1 MPSRL
6 ANIDALRGVAALWVF
21 AYHLWNVFAPGY
33 SPQGSPADHEP
44 FTAETPVAV
53 IATYPFCAYG
63 YTGVG
68 LFFVLS
74 GFCIHLP
81 QARRH
86 HTKGTDSLEPRP
98 FFYRRLRR
106 LYPAYFASLFLA
118 LAGLMAMT
126 ATMSGATPM
135 PLDTAAVYVLVNAF
149 FLLAVNPNAL
159 GLNGVYWTLWYEVQ
173 FYLAYP
179 LLLKVCRRV
188 GFGGVAAG
196 LLVVELLFTFIPTP
210 EFLKPIA
217 PHFEWFFLRRYFE
230 WFLGMWLA
238 EQVAQGLHLPR
249 WGSLGVAVIA
259 AAGGVIA
266 SHVPQAWAGHEL
278 LLAIASAGVLSLLA
292 SPASEPTAGTV
303 LAGGRGVLAWCG
315 DWSYSLYLIHMPM
328 LRLIFTGEALLPVD
342 WRLNGSFYVAGAVAV
357 PLVPA
362 VAYIWYRL
370 FEKPFMPKPA
380 EVGAASPAA
389 PARPERTN
397 LTDTPLPVGAG
408 LASTSY
414 EPGVGP
420 RAASSASGR

>member
-1 MPSRL
+1 MTSRL

-33 SPQGSPADHEP
+33 SPQGSPADHKP
-44 FTAETPVAV
+44 FSDETPVGV
-53 IATYPFCAYG
+53 IATYPLCAYG

-86 HTKGTDSLEPRP
+86 HTKGTDALEPRP

-118 LAGLMAMT
+118 LAGLIGL
-126 ATMSGATPM
+126 GATLPNTPELAEQKAIM
-135 PLDTAAVYVLVNAF
+135 LTPIVWVVYVLVNAF
-149 FLLAVNPNAL
+149 FLLAIQPQAL

-179 LLLKVCRRV
+179 LLLKICRRV
-188 GFGGVAAG
+188 GFGGVAAV
-196 LLVVELLFTFIPTP
+196 LLAVELLFTFVPTP

-238 EQVAQGLHLPR
+238 ERAAQGLHLPR
-249 WGSLGVAVIA
+249 WGSLGVMVIA
-259 AAGGVIA
+259 AASGVA
-266 SHVPQAWAGHEL
+266 CSHFPPLWVGHEL
-278 LLAIASAGVLSLLA
+278 LLAIASAGVLSLLVA
-292 SPASEPTAGTV
+292 PASEPVPGTAA
-303 LAGGRGVLAWCG
+303 AGARGVLAWCG

-328 LRLIFTGEALLPVD
+328 LRLIFTGEALLPES
-342 WRLNGSFYVAGAVAV
+342 WRLGGSFYVAGAVAV
-357 PLVPA
+357 AVVPA
-362 VAYIWYRL
+362 VAYVWYRL
-370 FEKPFMPKPA
+370 FEKPFLPKPT
-380 EVGAASPAA
+380 A
-389 PARPERTN
+389 PVVNVTVAPPERTD
-397 LTDTPLPVGAG
+397 LTDTPLPVGDRS
-408 LASTSY
+408 ASTPR
-414 EPGVGP
+414 EP
-420 RAASSASGR
+420 SGYTA